1 MTVGAIGSGPS
12 QHATHVQKA
21 ATPPAP
27 HVKARKK
34 ATHAPVPPTK
44 EAADLS
50 KPGFSIKA

>member
-12 QHATHVQKA
+12 RHTANVQKA
-21 ATPPAP
+21 ATPPVP

-34 ATHAPVPPTK
+34 ATHTPVPPSKDTLD
-44 EAADLS
+44 AS